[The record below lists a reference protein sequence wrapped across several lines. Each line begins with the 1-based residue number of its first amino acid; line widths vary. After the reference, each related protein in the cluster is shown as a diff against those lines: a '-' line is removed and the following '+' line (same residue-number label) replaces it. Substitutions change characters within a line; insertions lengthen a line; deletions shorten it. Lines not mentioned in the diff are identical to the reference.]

1 MNRSRDLMVGLIIL
15 LGLAVGVVG
24 SLWLSGSGFGRPA
37 FPVDVLVADAGQLR
51 LGNAVKYRG
60 VAIGKV
66 DAFELEPDGEAIR
79 VRLLLDRELPP
90 IADPGAVLAPE
101 SLFGEWQVEI
111 VSRDR
116 FPRFEYLEVTSDDE
130 VAERPLLG
138 GYTLPDITRLTAA
151 ANEISENLAVL
162 TNRVD
167 RAFNDSTAANV
178 SRAIDNIEDVSENLR
193 ILAVS
198 TNETFQELRGSVS
211 QATEDIGAAAS
222 VARSSLTRADSL
234 LASGQVDSI
243 LVSVERGTR
252 DLALIAGTVAESR
265 EELGHSL
272 ERADS
277 VLTRIDRLAGR
288 VEAGEGLLGQLMA
301 DSVLALQTYN
311 VLLQL
316 DLLLADLRENPS
328 RYVRLSIF

>member
-1 MNRSRDLMVGLIIL
+1 
-15 LGLAVGVVG
+15 
-24 SLWLSGSGFGRPA
+24 
-37 FPVDVLVADAGQLR
+37 VAEVGQLR
-51 LGNAVKYRG
+51 LGNTVKYRG

-66 DAFELEPDGEAIR
+66 DGFELEADGEAIR

-90 IADPGAVLAPE
+90 IEDPGAVVAPE

-111 VSRDR
+111 VSRAR
-116 FPRFEYLEVTSDDE
+116 FPRYEYLEVEEGDAQE
-130 VAERPLLG
+130 GRPLVG

-162 TNRVD
+162 TDRVD

-193 ILAVS
+193 LLAS
-198 TNETFQELRGSVS
+198 SSNETFQELRGSVS
-211 QATEDIGAAAS
+211 QATEDIGAAAA
-222 VARSSLTRADSL
+222 VARSSLTRVDEL
-234 LASGQVDSI
+234 LGSGRMDSI
-243 LVSVERGTR
+243 MVSVERGSR
-252 DLALIAGTVAESR
+252 DLALIAGTVAES
-265 EELGHSL
+265 EEQLAHSL

-277 VLTRIDRLAGR
+277 VLTRLDRLARR
-288 VEAGEGLLGQLMA
+288 VEEGEGFLGQLMA
-301 DSVLALQTYN
+301 DSVLSTQAYN